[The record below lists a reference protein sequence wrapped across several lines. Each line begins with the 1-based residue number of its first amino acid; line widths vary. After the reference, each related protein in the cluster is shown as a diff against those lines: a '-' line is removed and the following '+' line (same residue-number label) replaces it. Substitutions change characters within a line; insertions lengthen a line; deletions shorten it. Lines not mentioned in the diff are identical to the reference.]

1 MPKSNQPGEQPT
13 NWIIP
18 RDSRRGET
26 EPDDNRDSRKAAA
39 ALLFFWCFPLL
50 GIFFVYVL
58 FVHLKAM
65 EPDQAR
71 RPPTGSRPPLVRSGS
86 AAIRRPAAP
95 PPSPPQRRRQ
105 RHRPRLGSTGSS
117 TGESTSSNSGSYVSM
132 QLGEESDMYDRIMAL
147 EDTVTTLT
155 TELKQARTVHPAKHI
170 VLRMMNEKATEIGR
184 LTGQLA
190 LKSEDN
196 VLLLEENESLKVE
209 NEALKVQLVALRT
222 ALSVIRPFPV
232 HRGDQQTAA
241 ARRAAYIRSQ
251 SAPCPVD
258 SHEDQ
263 QTTAAS
269 RRAAYG
275 RSKSA
280 PSPTA
285 SQDDVFLP
293 SVSEMDEVD
302 SAETR
307 RKRFNK
313 QNSQRRG
320 SSIKKMFRKFQ
331 RMSSYHGSATSKNG

>member
-1 MPKSNQPGEQPT
+1 MESNQAT
-13 NWIIP
+13 
-18 RDSRRGET
+18 
-26 EPDDNRDSRKAAA
+26 
-39 ALLFFWCFPLL
+39 
-50 GIFFVYVL
+50 
-58 FVHLKAM
+58 
-65 EPDQAR
+65 R
-71 RPPTGSRPPLVRSGS
+71 RPPMGSHHPLVRSGS
-86 AAIRRPAAP
+86 TAVRRPSVP

-105 RHRPRLGSTGSS
+105 RHRTRLGSTGSS
-117 TGESTSSNSGSYVSM
+117 AGESTSSHSGSSS
-132 QLGEESDMYDRIMAL
+132 QFSAGEESDMYDRIMAL
-147 EDTVTTLT
+147 EEQVTTLT
-155 TELKQARTVHPAKHI
+155 AELKQARTVHPAKHI
-170 VLRMMNEKATEIGR
+170 VLRMMNEKAAEIGR

-222 ALSVIRPFPV
+222 ALSVIRPIPV

-241 ARRAAYIRSQ
+241 ARRSAYFRSQ
-251 SAPCPVD
+251 SAPDPVE

-263 QTTAAS
+263 QTAAAV
-269 RRAAYG
+269 RRAAYS

-280 PSPTA
+280 PTPSPTS

-293 SVSEMDEVD
+293 SVSELDEVD

-307 RKRFNK
+307 RQRFTK

-320 SSIKKMFRKFQ
+320 SSIKKMFRKFR

>member
-1 MPKSNQPGEQPT
+1 MPKLNQFGEQPT
-13 NWIIP
+13 NWIVLREQA
-18 RDSRRGET
+18 RDEVEPSENQDRRT
-26 EPDDNRDSRKAAA
+26 AFAAIF
-39 ALLFFWCFPLL
+39 FFWCFPLL
-50 GIFFVYVL
+50 GVLFVYVL
-58 FVHLKAM
+58 YVHLKSM
-65 EPDQAR
+65 ESNQATR
-71 RPPTGSRPPLVRSGS
+71 RPPMGSRHPLVRSGS
-86 AAIRRPAAP
+86 TAVRRPSVP

-105 RHRPRLGSTGSS
+105 RRRLGSTGSS
-117 TGESTSSNSGSYVSM
+117 AGESTSSHSSSHFSA
-132 QLGEESDMYDRIMAL
+132 GEESDMYDRIMAL
-147 EDTVTTLT
+147 EEQVTTLT
-155 TELKQARTVHPAKHI
+155 AELKQARTVHPAKHI
-170 VLRMMNEKATEIGR
+170 VLRMMNEKAAEIGR

-222 ALSVIRPFPV
+222 ALSVIRPIPV

-241 ARRAAYIRSQ
+241 ARRSAYFRSQ
-251 SAPCPVD
+251 SAPDPVE

-263 QTTAAS
+263 QTAAAV
-269 RRAAYG
+269 RRAAYS

-280 PSPTA
+280 PTPSPTS

-293 SVSEMDEVD
+293 SVCELDEID

-307 RKRFNK
+307 RQRLTK

-320 SSIKKMFRKFQ
+320 SSIKKMFRKFR